1 MVWDVFSPPNP
12 VLSLNLTGSHSLL
25 RSARSLLT
33 CRSLH
38 PASGQ
43 GLLWGTERLTAAS
56 LPDVAQNPLCSAAV
70 LNLHWV
76 KAACF
81 LSNTTQTG
89 PGWLCRQGWN
99 SFVFWGMSGKHLGS
113 LCKILIVNT
122 DVRITPSSICKVQ
135 EGSSYIKCGHWKQ
148 MDFTLHYCFFDRWVG
163 PWEVSESA
171 QLKETES
178 RVETLQKLIKIWMN
192 TSAAVTSGPLFCYVQ
207 CTSIDEWKW

>member
-1 MVWDVFSPPNP
+1 MWLTVLWWADGLGCLFSPKPGSI
-12 VLSLNLTGSHSLL
+12 VKLN
-25 RSARSLLT
+25 RKSLLT
-33 CRSLH
+33 QVCSVPAYLSVSPP

-43 GLLWGTERLTAAS
+43 GLLWGTGRLTAAS

-99 SFVFWGMSGKHLGS
+99 SFVFWGMSGEHLGS

-122 DVRITPSSICKVQ
+122 DVRITPSSTCKVQ
-135 EGSSYIKCGHWKQ
+135 AI
-148 MDFTLHYCFFDRWVG
+148 
-163 PWEVSESA
+163 
-171 QLKETES
+171 
-178 RVETLQKLIKIWMN
+178 
-192 TSAAVTSGPLFCYVQ
+192 
-207 CTSIDEWKW
+207 